1 LSVHP
6 EHERKAREFGDFM
19 DLGGM
24 IYPDFDRCVAKES
37 FPLDFIRSLDV
48 VVGIDPG
55 IRNAGFAWVGFD
67 KDLAAYVFNEGML
80 QNTEASGYA
89 DFIKSENRRL
99 GLSNVSY
106 VCDPAARSRGQVT
119 AETVMSALAKAGI
132 YANAGQNSH
141 EAGFDQVRTRMR
153 LGRFHVDP
161 ECFGIRDEAD
171 DYAAKEPGD
180 DDDDSHMD
188 PVSNRFHRLDAL
200 RYAVM
205 ERFWDP
211 VMEQDAPNR
220 TLGWTPNVAP
230 NLNDF
235 PSPQVAVGGMGS
247 MG

>member
-1 LSVHP
+1 
-6 EHERKAREFGDFM
+6 
-19 DLGGM
+19 
-24 IYPDFDRCVAKES
+24 
-37 FPLDFIRSLDV
+37 
-48 VVGIDPG
+48 
-55 IRNAGFAWVGFD
+55 
-67 KDLAAYVFNEGML
+67 
-80 QNTEASGYA
+80 
-89 DFIKSENRRL
+89 
-99 GLSNVSY
+99 
-106 VCDPAARSRGQVT
+106 
-119 AETVMSALAKAGI
+119 MSALAKAGI